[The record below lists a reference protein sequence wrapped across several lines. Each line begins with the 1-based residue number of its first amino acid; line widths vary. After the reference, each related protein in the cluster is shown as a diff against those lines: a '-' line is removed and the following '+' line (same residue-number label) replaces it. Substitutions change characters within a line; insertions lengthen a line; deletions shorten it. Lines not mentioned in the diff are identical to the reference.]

1 MKLLIINCLFL
12 LMAKKPSKRASKA
25 HKPKRKPA
33 KRPAKRKP
41 EPKKKPKAAK
51 RSRPKKPEAVPGPP
65 SALPKEK
72 SVGLSIAPP
81 LYPREPQPL
90 PPPKPGLS
98 PEITINL
105 DTLPAWED
113 RLRLRRTMFEDGL
126 KFYLVGKGSP
136 ESEQASSL
144 LSSCKKDSQPK
155 KPGYFMVCAKGRD
168 GKIAGAMDGHAL
180 EGGIVSICRSY
191 AKDRKIRD
199 LHILLYAAALT
210 GRGAKYAVFSTA
222 VCPLSYELAGK
233 LILLGRGF
241 GMSALPI
248 DHPKSIFFIR
258 KVGNELEPSA
268 SGEELADVLR
278 TLVLLEPS
286 LAHKAGELAQQE
298 SVTLISLPLSPDSRE
313 HLHELRELADSLHLE
328 GETKSVLDD
337 LRDDYIVA
345 RKDVTPES
353 LF

>member
-1 MKLLIINCLFL
+1 
-12 LMAKKPSKRASKA
+12 MAKKKGPK
-25 HKPKRKPA
+25 KPVRKA
-33 KRPAKRKP
+33 KRPAKKP
-41 EPKKKPKAAK
+41 KAKAAK
-51 RSRPKKPEAVPGPP
+51 RPSRRPKPAKRKQKRKPQPKPEIPP
-65 SALPKEK
+65 PRALPKEK
-72 SVGLSIAPP
+72 KVGLSVAPP
-81 LYPREPQPL
+81 LYPKEPQPL

-98 PEITINL
+98 SEITINL

-136 ESEQASSL
+136 ESDEASAL
-144 LSSCKKDSQPK
+144 LSACKKDSQSK
-155 KPGYFMVCAKGRD
+155 KPGYFMVCVKGRN
-168 GKIAGAMDGHAL
+168 GRIAGAMDGHAL
-180 EGGIVSICRSY
+180 DGGIVSICRSY
-191 AKDRKIRD
+191 AKDRKVRD

-210 GRGAKYAVFSTA
+210 GRGAKYTVFSTA

-233 LILLGRGF
+233 FILLGRGF

-298 SVTLISLPLSPDSRE
+298 SVILLSLPLSPDSRE

-328 GETKSVLDD
+328 GETKAVLDS

-345 RKDVTPES
+345 RKDVTPET